1 MKVCVAAFAVLLIAA
16 LCSQAH
22 SQLGK
27 SYGVNTP
34 TSCCFSYVSKPIP
47 RSHVVKYRHTSSKC
61 SLPAVIFTTKKG
73 REVCS
78 DPNARWVQEYIKHVF
93 IWPPLTPSFSLT
105 TLHGKVT

>member
-1 MKVCVAAFAVLLIAA
+1 LRGRFSPQLLSRGGAKG
-16 LCSQAH
+16 
-22 SQLGK
+22 QLTLLGLQEK
-27 SYGVNTP
+27 PSDTQTPSAMDGVNTP

-78 DPNARWVQEYIKHVF
+78 DPNARWVQEYIKHV
-93 IWPPLTPSFSLT
+93 
-105 TLHGKVT
+105 KQN